1 MIINYAS
8 KNLWIDKIEEI
19 NPRSM
24 PIPHSHD
31 TYEIFFLTQLDGNA
45 TITIDNKIFELNE
58 GCAVI
63 VNKNLVHQTNF
74 KQATFRRRYS
84 IEIRS
89 DLLKDEL
96 GIEFGLSIPGFFKT
110 FTGVHYLDHNE
121 LSQIENSLKIIYDE
135 SVFREKY
142 YENIVLL
149 RVLEILMLM
158 NRHFEMQN
166 KYKKLSAG
174 QAEIVEPIVL
184 YIMDHIREPLSLDTI
199 ANFFFIDKSY
209 LSHIF
214 KKYTGQTVHG
224 FINERKIEQ
233 AKLILTLHPN
243 SKTQYITNFLGFSN
257 TSYFCKIFKRYAGTT
272 VSNFN
277 KIDQTFL

>member
-8 KNLWIDKIEEI
+8 KNLWIDKIEET

-24 PIPHSHD
+24 PVPHSHD

-45 TITIDNKIFELNE
+45 TITIDNKIFELDE

-199 ANFFFIDKSY
+199 ANYFFIDKSY

-257 TSYFCKIFKRYAGTT
+257 TSYFCKIFKRYAGKT